1 MNRAQERYLNNM
13 IKSQAQDMET
23 MKKKIDVIEK
33 RLEVIAPTDDN
44 GEKLTTYTAY
54 EAMLEINRLKEY
66 QETPHISKE
75 VYLNVQARLNNLEQA
90 LKKVNIV
97 L

>member
-1 MNRAQERYLNNM
+1 
-13 IKSQAQDMET
+13 MELWNLR
-23 MKKKIDVIEK
+23 
-33 RLEVIAPTDDN
+33 RLV
-44 GEKLTTYTAY
+44 EKLSKQTKENSENIAEALTIISKHVEENNFDVTTYTAY

>member
-44 GEKLTTYTAY
+44 GEKLTAY
-54 EAMLEINRLKEY
+54 EVMLEIEYLKGKSQDKDRSCGSYIAIQRKIEMLCDVLKE
-66 QETPHISKE
+66 THIE
-75 VYLNVQARLNNLEQA
+75 R
-90 LKKVNIV
+90 
-97 L
+97 

>member
-44 GEKLTTYTAY
+44 GEKLTAY
-54 EAMLEINRLKEY
+54 EVMLEIEYLKGKSQDKDRSCGSYIAIQKKIEMLCDVLKE
-66 QETPHISKE
+66 THIE
-75 VYLNVQARLNNLEQA
+75 R
-90 LKKVNIV
+90 
-97 L
+97 

>member
-33 RLEVIAPTDDN
+33 RLGVIAPTDD
-44 GEKLTTYTAY
+44 GEKSTAY

-66 QETPHISKE
+66 RETPHISKE

>member
-33 RLEVIAPTDDN
+33 RLEVIAPTDD
-44 GEKLTTYTAY
+44 GEKLTAY
-54 EAMLEINRLKEY
+54 EVMLEIEHLKGKSQDKDRSCGSYIAIQKKIEMLCDVLKE
-66 QETPHISKE
+66 THIE
-75 VYLNVQARLNNLEQA
+75 R
-90 LKKVNIV
+90 
-97 L
+97 

>member
-33 RLEVIAPTDDN
+33 RLEAIAPTDDN
-44 GEKLTTYTAY
+44 GEKLTAY
-54 EAMLEINRLKEY
+54 EVMLEIEYLKTKSQDKGLLCSSYLAMQKKIERLCDVLKE
-66 QETPHISKE
+66 THIE
-75 VYLNVQARLNNLEQA
+75 Y
-90 LKKVNIV
+90 
-97 L
+97 

>member
-33 RLEVIAPTDDN
+33 RLEVIAPTDDS
-44 GEKLTTYTAY
+44 EKLTAY
-54 EAMLEINRLKEY
+54 EVMLEIEYLKGKSQDKDRSCGSYIAIQKKIEMLCDVLKE
-66 QETPHISKE
+66 THIE
-75 VYLNVQARLNNLEQA
+75 R
-90 LKKVNIV
+90 
-97 L
+97 

>member
-1 MNRAQERYLNNM
+1 
-13 IKSQAQDMET
+13 MEN
-23 MKKKIDVIEK
+23 ELELRNLR
-33 RLEVIAPTDDN
+33 RLV
-44 GEKLTTYTAY
+44 EKLSKQTKENSENIAEALTIISKHVEENNFDVTTYTAY

>member
-33 RLEVIAPTDDN
+33 RLEVIAPIDD
-44 GEKLTTYTAY
+44 GEKLTAY
-54 EAMLEINRLKEY
+54 EVMLEIEYLKGKSQDKDRSCGSYIAIRKKIEMLCDVLKE
-66 QETPHISKE
+66 THIE
-75 VYLNVQARLNNLEQA
+75 R
-90 LKKVNIV
+90 
-97 L
+97 